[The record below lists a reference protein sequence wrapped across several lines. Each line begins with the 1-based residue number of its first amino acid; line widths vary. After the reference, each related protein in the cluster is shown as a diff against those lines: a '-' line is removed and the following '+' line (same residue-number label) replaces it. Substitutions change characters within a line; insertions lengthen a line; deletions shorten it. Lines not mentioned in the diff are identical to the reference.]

1 MKKKKQI
8 IVNSDEQK
16 LLVRALVDKRNE
28 FITHQL
34 EHDDV
39 DKLILKVIYA
49 SRKRL
54 LRRVVQ

>member
-8 IVNSDEQK
+8 IVDGDEQQ

-28 FITHQL
+28 FIAHQL

-39 DKLILKVIYA
+39 DKLILKVIDA
-49 SRKRL
+49 PRKRL
-54 LRRVVQ
+54 LRGVVQ